1 MRVLREVPEYANWM
15 ARDANG
21 EVWVFEDKP
30 YKDEY
35 YWYSQSDG
43 EFDQVELLYDEYV
56 HVKWEDTEPTRIWVR
71 GTPTARSATE
81 GMEHTGIT
89 KYITELTGELYAA
102 QEKRLQRFLATHPE
116 LDITDLYFKG
126 TVDNI
131 EVRGSGEGG
140 YVVTQV
146 LPRIHIKPRKTSVTG
161 YISDQAVQDQ
171 LALYSNNKVKITIE
185 VE

>member
-15 ARDANG
+15 ARDASG
-21 EVWVFEDKP
+21 DVWVYEEKP
-30 YKDEY
+30 YKGECC
-35 YWYSQSDG
+35 WYQGDG

-56 HVKWEDTEPTRIWVR
+56 HAKWEDTEPTRIWVQ

-89 KYITELTGELYAA
+89 KYITELTRELYAA
-102 QEKRLQRFLATHPE
+102 QEQRLQRFLATHPE

-131 EVRGSGEGG
+131 EVRGSGEGD

-146 LPRIHIKPRKTSVTG
+146 LPRIHIKPRTTTVTG
-161 YISDQAVQDQ
+161 EMSSQAVQDM
-171 LALYSNNKVKITIE
+171 LSLYGNNKVKITIE
-185 VE
+185 VEK